1 MSPGRTVIALLGFL
15 LAAAPVLAQTP
26 NSANVVA
33 TCGTPNSTY
42 SANQNAPVT
51 QDTTGKGCVNATVS
65 ANIAPATGTPTQT
78 SVSCATGS
86 TTLLAAAAA
95 TQFILIKVP
104 AAATVP
110 VWFNFAG
117 AAAVAAPPSV
127 DLAAGASI
135 NWTAF
140 VPTAQINCLAT
151 SATTVT
157 IVYK

>member
-1 MSPGRTVIALLGFL
+1 MSPGRIAFFLLGFL
-15 LAAAPVLAQTP
+15 LAAVPALAQTP
-26 NSANVVA
+26 GTANVVA
-33 TCGTPNSTY
+33 NCGTPNSTY

-65 ANIAPATGTPTQT
+65 ATVTPLSGTPTQAT
-78 SVSCATGS
+78 VSCGTGS

-95 TQFILIKVP
+95 SQFILIKVP
-104 AAATVP
+104 AAASVP

-117 AAAVAAPPSV
+117 AAAAAASPSV

-135 NWTAF
+135 SWTAF

-151 SATTVT
+151 SATSVTV
-157 IVYK
+157 VYK